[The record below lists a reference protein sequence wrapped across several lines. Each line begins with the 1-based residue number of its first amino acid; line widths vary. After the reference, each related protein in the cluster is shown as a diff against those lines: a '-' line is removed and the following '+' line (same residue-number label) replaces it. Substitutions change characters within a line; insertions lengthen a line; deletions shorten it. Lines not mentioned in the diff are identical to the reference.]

1 MSRSR
6 WFAVWHFV
14 CVAAG
19 IAAAAFWLAPA
30 SAQRGS
36 GLVTIASRTT
46 NDLRDWGS
54 RIDSMRRSGD
64 LRVRTTRDDAL
75 VRGRTHQ
82 RLDQYHRGVRV
93 FGADIAEQLIG
104 GQVVS
109 VFGNIYDDIA
119 IDPSPTL
126 GPDRAREIVA
136 DRAGVELG
144 PSLQPELVVL
154 PRNFLHDQ
162 DEHGLAWMLHATN
175 ARDSRQYFV
184 DARSG
189 SIVFDFNDR
198 ETQRQSSVGR
208 ATGVLGDTK
217 KISVSSASGRFL
229 AADLLRPPAITTYDM
244 QANVER
250 LISILNRTTTVNDN
264 DIASDTD
271 NTWTDG
277 AVDDGHVYAGW
288 TYDYY
293 FKRFSRRGLDN
304 ANRAMQVFV
313 HPVRRNDVFTLFE
326 QYADFY
332 VNAFYNGNGVVV
344 FGEGLPANV
353 TLGGQSWDFLSGAL
367 DVVAHE
373 LSHGVTQ
380 YSADLIYLNESG
392 ALNES
397 FSDIMGTSVEFYFQ
411 PPGNGLLRADYLM
424 GEDVIRPGGLRSLSD
439 PLSLGD
445 PDHYSRRFLGTD
457 DNGGVHINCG
467 ISNNAFYLAIEGGT
481 NRTSGLSVQ
490 GVGGSNREQ
499 IERVFYRAF
508 TQLLPA
514 NATFSMTRAATI
526 QASRDL
532 FGSNSAAERAV
543 TQAWTAVGVN

>member
-19 IAAAAFWLAPA
+19 IGAAAVWLAPA
-30 SAQRGS
+30 SAQRRTGP
-36 GLVTIASRTT
+36 VTIAARTT

-54 RIDSMRRSGD
+54 RIDSMRRAGD
-64 LRVRTTRDDAL
+64 LRVRTTRDDLL

-93 FGADIAEQLIG
+93 FGADVAEQLLG

-109 VFGNIYDDIA
+109 VFGNVYDDIA
-119 IDPSPTL
+119 IDPSPSIA
-126 GPDRAREIVA
+126 PERAREIVA
-136 DRAGVELG
+136 ARAGIELG
-144 PSLQPELVVL
+144 PSLEPELVIL
-154 PRNFLHDQ
+154 PRETGEYSLT
-162 DEHGLAWMLHATN
+162 WMLGATTS
-175 ARDSRQYFV
+175 RDSRQYFV
-184 DARSG
+184 DARDG
-189 SIVFDFNDR
+189 SIVFDYRDR

-217 KISVSSASGRFL
+217 KIAVSSASGRFL
-229 AADLLRPPAITTYDM
+229 TSDLLRPPAITTYDM

-250 LISILNRTTTVNDN
+250 LISILNRTVNVNDN

-277 AVDDGHVYAGW
+277 AVDDAHVYAGW

-304 ANRAMQVFV
+304 ANRAMQIFV
-313 HPVRRNDVFTLFE
+313 HPVRRNDVFTQFD
-326 QYADFY
+326 QYSDFY

-353 TLGGQSWDFLSGAL
+353 TLGGQSWDYLSGAL
-367 DVVAHE
+367 DIVAHE

-380 YSADLIYLNESG
+380 YSANLIYLNESG

-397 FSDIMGTSVEFYFQ
+397 FSDIMGTSAEFFFQ
-411 PPGNGLLRADYLM
+411 PPGNGLMRADYLM

-439 PLSLGD
+439 PQSLGD

-490 GVGGSNREQ
+490 GVGGANREQ

-508 TQLLPA
+508 TQLLPS

-532 FGSNSAAERAV
+532 FGNNSAAERAV

>member
-6 WFAVWHFV
+6 WIAVWHFV

-30 SAQRGS
+30 SAQQRS

-54 RIDSMRRSGD
+54 RIDSMRRAGD
-64 LRVRTTRDDAL
+64 LRVRTTQEDL
-75 VRGRTHQ
+75 QVRGRTHQ

-93 FGADIAEQLIG
+93 FGADVAEQLLS

-109 VFGNIYDDIA
+109 VFGNVYNDIA

-126 GPDRAREIVA
+126 APERAREIVA
-136 DRAGVELG
+136 ERTGVELG
-144 PSLQPELVVL
+144 PSLEPELVIL
-154 PRNFLHDQ
+154 PRENGDYALTWT
-162 DEHGLAWMLHATN
+162 LRATT
-175 ARDSRQYFV
+175 ARDSRRYFV
-184 DARSG
+184 DARTG
-189 SIVFDFNDR
+189 SIVFDYNDR

-217 KISVSSASGRFL
+217 KIAVSSSSGRFL
-229 AADLLRPPAITTYDM
+229 ATDLLRPPAITTYDM

-250 LISILNRTTTVNDN
+250 LISILNRVTNVNDN

-304 ANRAMQVFV
+304 ANRAMQIFV
-313 HPVRRNDVFTLFE
+313 HPVRRNDVFTLFD

-332 VNAFYNGNGVVV
+332 VNAFYNGNGIVV

-367 DVVAHE
+367 DIVAHE

-380 YSADLIYLNESG
+380 YSANLIYLNESG

-397 FSDIMGTSVEFYFQ
+397 FSDIMGTSVEFFFQ
-411 PPGNGLLRADYLM
+411 QAGNGLLRADYTM

-439 PLSLGD
+439 PQSLGD

-467 ISNNAFYLAIEGGT
+467 IPNNAFYLAIEGGT
-481 NRTSGLSVQ
+481 NRTSGLAVT
-490 GVGGSNREQ
+490 GVGAANREQ
-499 IERVFYRAF
+499 IERIFYRGF
-508 TQLLPA
+508 TSYLTP
-514 NATFSMTRAATI
+514 NATFAQARQATLRAA
-526 QASRDL
+526 SEL
-532 FGSNSAAERAV
+532 FGDASAAYRAV
-543 TQAWTAVGVN
+543 QQAWTAVGVN

>member
-19 IAAAAFWLAPA
+19 IAAAAVWLAPA
-30 SAQRGS
+30 SAQRQS
-36 GLVTIASRTT
+36 GLVTIAARTT

-54 RIDSMRRSGD
+54 RIDSMRRAGD

-93 FGADIAEQLIG
+93 FGADVAEQLLG

-109 VFGNIYDDIA
+109 VFGNVYDGIA
-119 IDPSPTL
+119 IDPSPSL
-126 GPDRAREIVA
+126 AAERAREIVA
-136 DRAGVELG
+136 ERAGVELG
-144 PSLQPELVVL
+144 PSIEPELVIL
-154 PRNFLHDQ
+154 PRENGEYALT
-162 DEHGLAWMLHATN
+162 WMLGAATS
-175 ARDSRQYFV
+175 RDSRQYFV

-189 SIVFDFNDR
+189 SIVFDYRDR
-198 ETQRQSSVGR
+198 ETQQRQSSVGR

-229 AADLLRPPAITTYDM
+229 ASDLLRPPAITTYDM

-250 LISILNRTTTVNDN
+250 LISILNRTINVNDN

-271 NTWTDG
+271 NTWMDG
-277 AVDDGHVYAGW
+277 AVDDGHIYAGW

-304 ANRAMQVFV
+304 ANRAMQIFV
-313 HPVRRNDVFTLFE
+313 HPVRRNDVFTQFD

-353 TLGGQSWDFLSGAL
+353 TLGGQTWDYLSGGL
-367 DVVAHE
+367 DIVAHE

-380 YSADLIYLNESG
+380 YSANLIYLNESG

-411 PPGNGLLRADYLM
+411 QPGNGLMHAEYSM
-424 GEDVIRPGGLRSLSD
+424 GEDVVRPGGIRSLSD
-439 PLSLGD
+439 PQSLGD
-445 PDHYSRRFLGTD
+445 PDHYSKRFLGTD

-490 GVGGSNREQ
+490 GVGASNREQ